1 MGSPGP
7 RAEAPSACWG
17 WGRVGEEGGLGRG
30 RGFQGC
36 VTKRLTQLG
45 PTGGIFQL
53 GLERIHLVFNSFVTS
68 SLLGYPIYIDL
79 EDNIGWKSRLGQ
91 K

>member
-1 MGSPGP
+1 MLVGGG
-7 RAEAPSACWG
+7 AG
-17 WGRVGEEGGLGRG
+17 WERGRVGAEGRLGRG

-45 PTGGIFQL
+45 PTGGIFQQ
-53 GLERIHLVFNSFVTS
+53 GLERIHLVFNAFVTS
-68 SLLGYPIYIDL
+68 SLLDYPIYTDL
-79 EDNIGWKSRLGQ
+79 EDHIGWKSRLGQ